1 MACCVGRVLHV
12 MSAGGSRLSPIR
24 LERVASAF
32 ELSRAEVLTDAET
45 ILDWS
50 DGPGALEALL
60 NSRHAWQTDEA
71 YYFVRWV
78 RLQAWCTQNRLP
90 DQRWSPFAER

>member
-1 MACCVGRVLHV
+1 VTD
-12 MSAGGSRLSPIR
+12 AGGCPLSPIR

-32 ELSRAEVLTDAET
+32 ELSRTEVLDDADT

-50 DGPGALEALL
+50 GGAGELEALL
-60 NSRHAWQTDEA
+60 SARHAWHTDEA

-78 RLQAWCTQNRLP
+78 RLEAWCTQNRLP
-90 DQRWSPFAER
+90 DQRPSPHAER